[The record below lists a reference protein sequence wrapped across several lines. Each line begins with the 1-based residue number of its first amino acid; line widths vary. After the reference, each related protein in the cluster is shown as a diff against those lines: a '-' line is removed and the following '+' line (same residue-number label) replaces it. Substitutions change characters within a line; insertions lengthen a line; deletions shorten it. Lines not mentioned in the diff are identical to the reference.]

1 MGAEHLRDDQW
12 PGVLAMKH
20 SQPLSLLCSVAT
32 LAGAL
37 ALGGAALASESLD
50 PHGTWLRAE
59 GGVRFSF
66 YDCGGLLCAK
76 VVGADR
82 AEDRSGI
89 GTVILQGAK
98 KVAANEW
105 KGKLYNADDGK
116 TYDGVIT
123 VKSGGELTVK
133 GCIMGILCG
142 GETWKRVGPP
152 AVVAASPRLS
162 HAIPEAA
169 E

>member
-1 MGAEHLRDDQW
+1 MKQSQRL
-12 PGVLAMKH
+12 LFSFAM
-20 SQPLSLLCSVAT
+20 
-32 LAGAL
+32 LAGAV
-37 ALGGAALASESLD
+37 ALGSQVQAAENMD
-50 PHGTWLRAE
+50 PHGIWLRPE

-76 VVGADR
+76 VVGADK

-116 TYDGVIT
+116 TYDGIIT
-123 VKSGGELTVK
+123 VKPGGELTVK
-133 GCIMGILCG
+133 GCLMGILCG

-152 AVVAASPRLS
+152 AVAAAAPKPRAVAESAQ
-162 HAIPEAA
+162 
-169 E
+169 